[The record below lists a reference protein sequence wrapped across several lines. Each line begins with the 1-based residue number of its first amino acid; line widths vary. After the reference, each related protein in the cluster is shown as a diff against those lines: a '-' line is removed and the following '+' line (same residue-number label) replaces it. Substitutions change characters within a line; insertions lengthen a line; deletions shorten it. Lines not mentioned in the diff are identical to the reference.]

1 MTTSIPT
8 PPRTDD
14 ETARQ
19 QVAHIY
25 RTDGVDALRNL
36 TPLALTALLEPDY
49 DPSDPATLAAR
60 SVTLQPGPA
69 PLLDATLRVI
79 GATRHGHRT
88 YSVGVGANA
97 DPRIAAAALDTLPA
111 GACYPQAAAADLA
124 PGTRLRDQYPNR
136 SDMRATIRSLL
147 HDTPAGPDVIEE
159 TSARFDD
166 WHRTEWAHS
175 AVLLTVSNNRLYI
188 RLCTQPGSLLHA
200 DGVRLPG
207 QDTGGL
213 LDLDR
218 LPTAPDT
225 HRPPLHLYGTDVFT
239 VLAAAETAGWATVL
253 TDNDPTLTTLTE
265 TARNAQIVTSAP
277 GTPGRATVHTGLAHH
292 RPRRPESS
300 QPPTAVNERTVLP
313 IADLPAPSA
322 DLDTYWESEVE
333 DLYALA
339 AAEPADRDGLRPYQ
353 DLAVSRYLATN
364 TGYLLALAPGLGK
377 TVITLAGWSE
387 RAEDRW
393 RGLAVVP
400 AHIRGQWAQEAAH
413 WFPNCT
419 VFDVRTGNDLNDITL
434 EDVAGPA
441 LVIVSYHLAKDHLDW
456 LTGKTWDDLCLDEAA
471 FLKNATSQRS
481 EALWTLREHVADSGG
496 RALALTGTPLDRSV
510 DDLTAVISWA
520 RGDRELFGPQ
530 KLSQRFPRLAHGEDL
545 DEFADVLGP
554 TLLRRDRSEIADE
567 LPQVNTIPLL
577 LTPTPAE
584 RALADGARYRLR
596 ELYEQLQT
604 LLDTHADRNPDDP
617 RYQEAKDELAGARG
631 AILGGVTLARMAASD
646 PHAVAASA
654 SGAAELLAS
663 DGLIDAATRTPG
675 TKRREVGAYIADLA
689 AAGESVLV
697 FTDFSTV
704 ADNLAADLTAAGVA
718 AGVMAGGRHGEQH
731 VAAFQTG
738 NLNVLIATSAG
749 REGLNLQAAGVLI
762 HYDLPWVPSQI
773 VQRFGRASRIGAD
786 TSRPLQVVV
795 PVMEHTIEQRVAAIL
810 IPRALTAIHAL
821 DGGRGGDRGA
831 TDMAVALRGIAGT
844 AGTEA
849 DALGDDLS
857 MFDLARTVIG

>member
-1 MTTSIPT
+1 MTSTPT
-8 PPRTDD
+8 PPSTADD
-14 ETARQ
+14 TARQ

-25 RTDGVDALRNL
+25 HTDGVDALRNL
-36 TPLALTALLEPDY
+36 TPLALTAQLEPGY
-49 DPSDPATLAAR
+49 DPADPATLATR

-88 YSVGVGANA
+88 YSVGVGANT

-111 GACYPQAAAADLA
+111 GVCYPQNAAADLA
-124 PGTRLRDQYPNR
+124 PGTRLRDRFPNR
-136 SDMRATIRSLL
+136 SDMRAAIRALV
-147 HDTPAGPDVIEE
+147 HDTPAGPDVLEE

-175 AVLLTVSNNRLYI
+175 AILLTVANNRLYI

-200 DGVRLPG
+200 DGVRLPEQG
-207 QDTGGL
+207 TGGL
-213 LDLDR
+213 LNLDR
-218 LPTAPDT
+218 LPTDPDT

-239 VLAAAETAGWATVL
+239 VLAAAEAAGWAT
-253 TDNDPTLTTLTE
+253 TDTNTDPTLATLAE
-265 TARNAQIVTSAP
+265 TARNSQIVTTTP
-277 GTPGRATVHTGLAHH
+277 GTPGRATVHTGITYH
-292 RPRRPESS
+292 RT
-300 QPPTAVNERTVLP
+300 PTPNTNPHPTTVHERAELSV
-313 IADLPAPSA
+313 ADLPAPS
-322 DLDTYWESEVE
+322 DNPNTYWEAEVE

-339 AAEPADRDGLRPYQ
+339 VAEPAGRDGLRPYQ
-353 DLAVSRYLATN
+353 DLAVSRYLATD

-377 TVITLAGWSE
+377 TVITLAGWAE
-387 RAEDRW
+387 RAADRW

-400 AHIRGQWAQEAAH
+400 AHIRGQWAQEASH

-419 VFDVRTGNDLNDITL
+419 VFDIRSGNDLDNVTL
-434 EDVAGPA
+434 ENITGPA
-441 LVIVSYHLAKDHLDW
+441 LVIVSYHLAKDHLEW
-456 LTGKTWDDLCLDEAA
+456 LTGNRWDDLCLDEAA

-510 DDLTAVISWA
+510 DDLTTVIAWA
-520 RGDRELFGPQ
+520 RGERHLFGPQ
-530 KLSQRFPRLAHGEDL
+530 KLSQRFPRLAHGENL
-545 DEFADVLGP
+545 DEFTDVLGP

-567 LPQVNTIPLL
+567 LPPVNTIPLL

-596 ELYEQLQT
+596 ELYEQLET

-617 RYQEAKDELAGARG
+617 RYQEAKDALAGARG

-646 PHAVAASA
+646 PHAVAAST

-675 TKRREVGAYIADLA
+675 TKRREVGAYITDLA

-704 ADNLAADLTAAGVA
+704 ADNLAADLTAAGVP
-718 AGVMAGGRHGEQH
+718 AGVMAGGRRGEQH

-738 NLNVLIATSAG
+738 NLPVLIATSAG
-749 REGLNLQAAGVLI
+749 REGLNLQAASVLI

-810 IPRALTAIHAL
+810 IPRALTAINAL
-821 DGGRGGDRGA
+821 DGGRGGDRAA
-831 TDMAVALRGIAGT
+831 TEMAVALRGIAGT
-844 AGTEA
+844 AGQEA
-849 DALGDDLS
+849 DTLGDDLS
-857 MFDLARTVIG
+857 MFDIARTVIG